1 MNRLRAAQPD
11 ALALGGQPPN
21 HRLGRCGTEL
31 QRSRLTLMRIT
42 HLRSAQIAGGAKL
55 AVDRIADATSTLPDF
70 TNQIVDLLP
79 AKLTGRTLYGWFRY
93 RFEQKLL
100 GWSLSETMLPDY
112 RVEKNPDKSAD
123 ILHLHNLYG
132 SGLRLEDVASL
143 AKKTP
148 VVWTLHDNRLLSWGN
163 TDLLRP
169 RRLAAGPAGHLI
181 REFGRKCLLHRLAR
195 ATKRGTVVFPSSWLK
210 DQASAAGFLE
220 KNQTAVI
227 PNPLPRAFFDRQE
240 PKLDAKIQ
248 MGFDPTKPVVTF
260 VAWKAWK
267 ISGDMNKGY
276 DVLEEAIP
284 LAQRQRS
291 FTFVVLGHDG
301 ALIPAGL
308 GAVWIQPDGSQ
319 EQVIRLARATDVV
332 VGASR
337 EEVLPTV
344 IQEAQA
350 LGVPAVVPG
359 ATGYKDVVVDGVTGV
374 HYVQGNALD
383 FAEKMSE
390 LVGSPELRE
399 RLGRQA
405 AERAAVLWHPD
416 NVRVQYADLYRRV
429 LGPKQAPVAR

>member
-1 MNRLRAAQPD
+1 
-11 ALALGGQPPN
+11 
-21 HRLGRCGTEL
+21 
-31 QRSRLTLMRIT
+31 MRIT
-42 HLRSAQIAGGAKL
+42 HLRSGQIAGGAKL

-79 AKLTGRTLYGWFRY
+79 AKLAGRTLYGLFRY
-93 RFEQKLL
+93 RLEQKLL
-100 GWSLSETMLPDY
+100 GWSLSETILPDY
-112 RVEKNPDKSAD
+112 RVEKKPDTSAD

-132 SGLRLEDVASL
+132 SGLRLEDVVSL
-143 AKKTP
+143 TKKTP
-148 VVWTLHDNRLLSWGN
+148 VVWTMHDNRLLSWGN
-163 TDLLRP
+163 THLLQP
-169 RRLAAGPAGHLI
+169 SRLSAWPAGQLI
-181 REFGRKCLLHRLAR
+181 RKFGKKWLLHRLAR
-195 ATKRGTVVFPSSWLK
+195 AMKRGTVVFPSSWLK
-210 DQASAAGFLE
+210 NQAAAAGFLD
-220 KNQTAVI
+220 KTQTAVI

-240 PKLDAKIQ
+240 PKLAAKIQ
-248 MGFDPTKPVVTF
+248 MGFDLTKPVVTF

-276 DVLEEAIP
+276 DILEEAIP
-284 LAQRQRS
+284 LAQKQQS

-301 ALIPAGL
+301 GRIPSEL
-308 GAVWIQPDGSQ
+308 GAVWIQPDGSE

-374 HYVQGNALD
+374 HYVQGNARD
-383 FAEKMSE
+383 FAEKMSD
-390 LVGSPELRE
+390 LVRSPKLVE

-405 AERAAVLWHPD
+405 AERAAMLWHPD
-416 NVRVQYADLYRRV
+416 NVRLQYADLYRQV
-429 LGPKQAPVAR
+429 LCRKQ